1 MDSTD
6 EMETNNYLQLRC
18 LFMLELFIKMVKY
31 KDLTEN
37 KWKTSQFQRNTMTDL
52 QKAWRNIG
60 YWKQNIKK
68 NEE

>member
-1 MDSTD
+1 
-6 EMETNNYLQLRC
+6 
-18 LFMLELFIKMVKY
+18 MVKY